1 MCVKLSVS
9 VQKLDWN
16 FFCMAA
22 LSSLGS
28 GKRFVLMSSGEIST
42 AFGKRDFNLLKNVEK
57 VQALHV
63 W

>member
-42 AFGKRDFNLLKNVEK
+42 AGIDKGAVIL
-57 VQALHV
+57 
-63 W
+63 